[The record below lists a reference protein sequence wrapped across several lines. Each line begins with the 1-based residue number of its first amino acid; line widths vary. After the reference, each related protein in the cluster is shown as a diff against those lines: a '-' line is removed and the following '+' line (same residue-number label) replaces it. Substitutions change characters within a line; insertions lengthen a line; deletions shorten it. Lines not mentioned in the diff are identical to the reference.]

1 MAGDSSAGSWV
12 SFLSDYG
19 LEDAF
24 VGVCKGVMARIAPQ
38 VRVLDVCH
46 HVLAQDVEHGAVTLG
61 AAAPYLPTGVLLALV
76 DPFSPVPVRGI
87 AVQTGS
93 GSICVGPDNGVTST
107 AWDALGGA
115 LAAHELSDREL
126 WLPNPS
132 RTFRGRDV
140 FSPVAAHLA
149 AGTAIERVGPQIPL
163 DSLTRLTPR
172 PPEVNDDHVH
182 GEVAA
187 VDHFGNLTL
196 NMRRSD
202 LEAAGITLGDTVEL
216 RCSGRE
222 LQVPFTLTYGQV
234 PPGRVA
240 VCEDSFRSI
249 TVAVNLGHASQV
261 LRVRRGDPIV
271 INRVPQGPT
280 PALPPVTMFDGP
292 PSLSTP

>member
-1 MAGDSSAGSWV
+1 MTGDPTAGSWV

-24 VGVCKGVMARIAPQ
+24 VGVCKGVMGRIAPS

-46 HVLAQDVEHGAVTLG
+46 HVIAQDIEHGAGTLA
-61 AAAPYLPTGVLLALV
+61 AAAPYLPAGVLLALV

-87 AVQTGS
+87 AVQTAA
-93 GSICVGPDNGVTST
+93 GSICVGPDNGVTSSS
-107 AWDALGGA
+107 WDALGGPVA
-115 LAAHELSDREL
+115 AYELANPDL
-126 WLPNPS
+126 WLPTPS

-149 AGTAIERVGPQIPL
+149 VGTPIDRVGPEVAL

-172 PPEVNDDHVH
+172 LPEVNDDHVH

-196 NMRRSD
+196 NMRRAD

-249 TVAVNLGHASQV
+249 TVAVNLGHAADV
-261 LRVRRGDPIV
+261 LRARRGDPIV
-271 INRVPQGPT
+271 INRVPQGPAPSPT
-280 PALPPVTMFDGP
+280 PVTMFEGP